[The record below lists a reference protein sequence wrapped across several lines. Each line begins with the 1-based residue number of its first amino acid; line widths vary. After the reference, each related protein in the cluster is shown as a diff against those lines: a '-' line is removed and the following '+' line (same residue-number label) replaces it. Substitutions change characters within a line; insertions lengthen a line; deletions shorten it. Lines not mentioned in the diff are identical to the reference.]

1 MFLFQLA
8 LTRIRVN
15 QVARNLIFAS
25 HHARS
30 SAVCL
35 MTHVK
40 LSKGMLLGKKF
51 LHGFDD
57 TQDLLGH
64 EM

>member
-1 MFLFQLA
+1 MFLYQLA

-40 LSKGMLLGKKF
+40 LSKGMGKKF